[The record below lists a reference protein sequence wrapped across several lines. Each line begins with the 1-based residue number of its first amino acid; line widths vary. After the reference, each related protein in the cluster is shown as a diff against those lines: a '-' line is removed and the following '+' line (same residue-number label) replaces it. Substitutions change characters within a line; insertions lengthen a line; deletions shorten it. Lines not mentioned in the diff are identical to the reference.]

1 MNLKDLLI
9 QNKNYKLIIIGK
21 GSEEKEIKNFS
32 IKHGL
37 EKQILLI
44 GTIPWEEICF
54 YYKISD
60 IFASLSRSEVYP
72 MTVIEALTAGIPAI
86 LINDY
91 IYKDVIKEGIN
102 GFLIKKYE
110 NLPYYIEKVI
120 KDDKTL
126 KTFKQNAKNTLLNFQ
141 AIFLQK
147 KLKIITQKLLQE
159 KIINI
164 AYQKV

>member
-1 MNLKDLLI
+1 M
-9 QNKNYKLIIIGK
+9 QNNNYKLILIGK

-44 GTIPWEEICF
+44 GTIPWEEIYY

-60 IFASLSRSEVYP
+60 IFASLSKSEVYP

-110 NLPYYIEKVI
+110 NLSRYIDKVI
-120 KDDKTL
+120 KDDEIL
-126 KTFKQNAKNTLLNFQ
+126 KKFKENAKKHSTKFSSY
-141 AIFLQK
+141 FFTK
-147 KLKIITQKLLQE
+147 KLKTITQKLLQE
-159 KIINI
+159 KIINT
-164 AYQKV
+164 AYQKAQNKLEP

>member
-21 GSEEKEIKNFS
+21 GSEENEIKNFS

-110 NLPYYIEKVI
+110 NLSYYIEKVI

-126 KTFKQNAKNTLLNFQ
+126 KTFKQNAKKHSIKFSSYFFT
-141 AIFLQK
+141 K
-147 KLKIITQKLLQE
+147 KIENYYSEIIARK
-159 KIINI
+159 NH
-164 AYQKV
+164 

>member
-1 MNLKDLLI
+1 
-9 QNKNYKLIIIGK
+9 
-21 GSEEKEIKNFS
+21 
-32 IKHGL
+32 
-37 EKQILLI
+37 
-44 GTIPWEEICF
+44 
-54 YYKISD
+54 
-60 IFASLSRSEVYP
+60 

-110 NLPYYIEKVI
+110 NLSYYIEKVI

-126 KTFKQNAKNTLLNFQ
+126 KTFKQNAKKHSIKFSSYFFT
-141 AIFLQK
+141 K